1 MSLDIQGLL
10 VNEVIGSESTRRG
23 PLRPEHLVSVR
34 KRQDR
39 RLAGHRFRAV
49 DTVFLL
55 AVTIAFL
62 QRTLE
67 RSVLETPL
75 AEVVPIG
82 LGVWSTWLLMR
93 ALGLYRLG
101 RTERMI
107 WHFAR
112 IVLAAGVGAG
122 VAALT
127 YAAVPAEQ
135 TEMAEVL
142 KFIALCGAGL
152 MILHA
157 AWWVLV
163 ARWRSRGLLTPNVVV
178 VGATS
183 HAADLISHA
192 IDRRDM
198 NILGVFDD
206 RAERSPLAMEGVPVL
221 GTTDSMLR
229 HRIMPYVDLIVV
241 TIDQSA
247 AARVREITDRLAVL
261 PNNVTLLFDD
271 ATASRRAAA
280 IDQIADAPL
289 APLHPATDA
298 DRKAFAK
305 RAQDLVIGMI
315 ALLVF
320 APCMAL
326 IALAIRF
333 DSPGPIFFRQ
343 RRQGFNNEVIS
354 VWKFRTMRHESA
366 DLQGVRQ
373 VTADDDRVTRVG
385 RLLRTTSL
393 DELPQLFNVIIGEMS
408 LVGPRPHAIGMKT
421 GDSESAELVA
431 EYAHRHR
438 IKPGMTG
445 WAAINGSRGPLH
457 EPEDVRQRVALDVEY
472 IEHQSVW
479 IDVTIMAKTIPSML
493 GDRTAIR

>member
-10 VNEVIGSESTRRG
+10 VEEVIGNESTRRG
-23 PLRPEHLVSVR
+23 PLRPERLVSVR

-67 RSVLETPL
+67 RSVLETPM
-75 AEVVPIG
+75 AEVIPIG

-112 IVLAAGVGAG
+112 VVLAAGIGAG
-122 VAALT
+122 VAAL
-127 YAAVPAEQ
+127 AHNAVPAEQ

-142 KFIALCGAGL
+142 KFVALCGVGL
-152 MILHA
+152 TILHA

-183 HAADLISHA
+183 HAADRIAHA

-229 HRIMPYVDLIVV
+229 HRIMPYVDLVVV

-261 PNNVTLLFDD
+261 PNAVTLLFDD
-271 ATASRRAAA
+271 ATVASAARRELARAGTEVTFGAGESIVRQGDDSDAMFVVVSGTCEVLLPGNQRVELHPGAHFGELALLTGDPRTADVRAGGNGAHVLRLPRASVTPVLLQQPRFRDRFSA
-280 IDQIADAPL
+280 IAKERLDAL
-289 APLHPATDA
+289 APHAAEQVAHSRHPTP
-298 DRKAFAK
+298 
-305 RAQDLVIGMI
+305 L
-315 ALLVF
+315 
-320 APCMAL
+320 
-326 IALAIRF
+326 RF
-333 DSPGPIFFRQ
+333 LFQ
-343 RRQGFNNEVIS
+343 
-354 VWKFRTMRHESA
+354 
-366 DLQGVRQ
+366 
-373 VTADDDRVTRVG
+373 
-385 RLLRTTSL
+385 LLR
-393 DELPQLFNVIIGEMS
+393 PF
-408 LVGPRPHAIGMKT
+408 
-421 GDSESAELVA
+421 
-431 EYAHRHR
+431 
-438 IKPGMTG
+438 
-445 WAAINGSRGPLH
+445 
-457 EPEDVRQRVALDVEY
+457 
-472 IEHQSVW
+472 
-479 IDVTIMAKTIPSML
+479 
-493 GDRTAIR
+493 